1 MLRSEVQLLRLQ
13 SLLMMKEAISWKVA
27 IEVAQI
33 FGGSIAQSNL
43 TRQTDSSSG
52 LLSWKMHIKQA
63 VGGTT

>member
-1 MLRSEVQLLRLQ
+1 
-13 SLLMMKEAISWKVA
+13 MMKEATSWKVA

-33 FGGSIAQSNL
+33 FDGSTLQSNL

-52 LLSWKMHIKQA
+52 LLPWSAHVKQA